1 MSRKEA
7 KQASQKHSEGRRLCA
22 SGSVTLW
29 EPRRPGGEA
38 AAVAGGWSWG
48 AAFPDGAA
56 LVLNTVVVPGIC
68 THDRIHRN
76 TRSTEDMLGAGSVCA
91 WLVVPF
97 LG

>member
-1 MSRKEA
+1 MCFWFRNSLGPT
-7 KQASQKHSEGRRLCA
+7 AS
-22 SGSVTLW
+22 
-29 EPRRPGGEA
+29 GGEA
-38 AAVAGGWSWG
+38 AAIAGGWSRG

-56 LVLNTVVVPGIC
+56 LVLKTVVVPGIC

-76 TRSTEDMLGAGSVCA
+76 TRSTEDRLGAGSVCA